1 MINLINFAELF
12 RNQSNVHFLFV
23 GEGDEVTLLQTE
35 REKRKL
41 DNISYLPAVNQDLYF
56 DILSDIDIGMFS
68 LHPDHTTHNFPG
80 KLLGYMLYEKPII
93 GIANQANDLVDV
105 INGSGAGYVIDHTSI
120 ASLEAYVLDLI
131 RNPDMRL
138 NTSKNAKKLLREQF
152 SVESAYEIIIG
163 TLGGV

>member
-80 KLLGYMLYEKPII
+80 KLLGYLYEKPII